1 MKKNRERILMSEL
14 KTVLEE
20 EYLEGED
27 AKIVSHTMTDPLLAK
42 RFSEFSQSH
51 AQRFTA
57 ILSELEKREALL

>member
-1 MKKNRERILMSEL
+1 MEKNRERIFLSEL
-14 KTVLEE
+14 KTLLEE
-20 EYLEGED
+20 EYLAGEK
-27 AKIVSHTMTDPLLAK
+27 AKIFSHTMTDPLLAK